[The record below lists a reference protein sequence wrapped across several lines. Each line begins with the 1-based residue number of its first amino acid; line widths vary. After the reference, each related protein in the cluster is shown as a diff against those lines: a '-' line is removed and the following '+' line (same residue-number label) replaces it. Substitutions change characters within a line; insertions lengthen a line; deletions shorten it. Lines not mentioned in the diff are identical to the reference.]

1 MTTYIVLSRVHPEV
15 LKEPKE
21 FKQLTERV
29 SKQII
34 NDCPDVVWRESF
46 GTLGRFDIVD
56 IIESDEPKQVAKAA
70 MILSTMG
77 HETTETLTAIP
88 WKEFLIT
95 F

>member
-1 MTTYIVLSRVHPEV
+1 MTTYIILSRVHPEV

-29 SKQII
+29 SKKIL
-34 NDCPDVVWRESF
+34 NDCPDVVWKESF

-56 IIESDEPKQVAKAA
+56 IIESDDPKQIAKAA

-88 WKEFLIT
+88 WKEFLVNY
-95 F
+95 